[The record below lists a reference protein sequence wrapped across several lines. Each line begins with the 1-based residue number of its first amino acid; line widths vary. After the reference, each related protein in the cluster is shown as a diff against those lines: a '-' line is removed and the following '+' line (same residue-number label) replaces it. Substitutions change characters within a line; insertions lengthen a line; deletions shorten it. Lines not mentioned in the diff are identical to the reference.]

1 MKRNGHLPRTQVG
14 AVTMRKRNYHQFM
27 KIEVQ
32 ILLNESILLQ
42 ISMPE
47 QGASGS
53 NILREAQAKAVTDAG
68 PGV

>member
-1 MKRNGHLPRTQVG
+1 
-14 AVTMRKRNYHQFM
+14 M

-53 NILREAQAKAVTDAG
+53 DILREAKAVTDAG